1 MTKKIRLLF
10 LLGLVALLL
19 VACGGSGNSDNT
31 ANNSAEENAGN
42 TGNENGAMN
51 EGNNVVEENTVEENT
66 TEEDAAAEEGCA
78 SAEVFCVGLVTDVG
92 EIDDKSFNQS
102 AWEGVVRAEAEL
114 GAQVDFIETQ
124 DAKDY
129 AANIGLFA
137 DDGYDV
143 IVTVGFALGEAT
155 LEAAATYPNI
165 YFIGVDQFQGE
176 AVSNVAGLLFPEDRA
191 GFLAGALAAML
202 SESGTIAAVLG
213 TDLVPPVVAFKEGY
227 EAGALY
233 INPDINLVSTYHPG
247 GLDVAFTDPEWGAST
262 AAQAIDTNGADVIFG
277 AGGKTGNGA
286 LIEVA
291 SREGLYCIGV
301 DSDQWETVPEAHPCL
316 VSSAMKLITPG
327 VFDLIKTA
335 QEMSFPAG
343 NFFGAV
349 GLAPFHDFDAQ
360 IPQEV
365 KDRLAEIDAGLAD
378 GSITTGYG
386 N

>member
-1 MTKKIRLLF
+1 MTNKMRLV
-10 LLGLVALLL
+10 LLLSLIALLL
-19 VACGGSGNSDNT
+19 VACGGNSGNT
-31 ANNSAEENAGN
+31 ANNGGENAAEN
-42 TGNENGAMN
+42 TANNATENEAMN
-51 EGNNVVEENTVEENT
+51 EGNNVAAEEP
-66 TEEDAAAEEGCA
+66 TEEPAAEDEGCA

-102 AWEGVVRAEAEL
+102 AWEGVQRAEAEL

-129 AANIGLFA
+129 ATNIGLFA
-137 DDGYDV
+137 DNGYDV
-143 IVTVGFALGEAT
+143 IVTVGFALGTAT
-155 LEAAATYPNI
+155 LEAAANYPNVK
-165 YFIGVDQFQGE
+165 FIGVDQFQGE
-176 AVSNVAGLLFPEDRA
+176 AVANVAGLIFAEDKA

-202 SESGTIAAVLG
+202 SESGTVAAVLG
-213 TDLVPPVVAFKEGY
+213 TNLVPPVVAFKEGY
-227 EAGALY
+227 EAGARY
-233 INPDINLVSTYHPG
+233 INADINLISTYHPG
-247 GLDVAFTDPEWGAST
+247 GLDVAFTDPEWGATT

-291 SREGLYCIGV
+291 SREGVYCIGV

-327 VFDLIKTA
+327 VFDLISAA
-335 QEMSFPAG
+335 QSDAFPSG
-343 NFFGAV
+343 NFVGSV

-365 KDRLAEIDAGLAD
+365 KDRLAEIDAGLQD
-378 GSITTGYG
+378 GSIPTGYNPG
-386 N
+386 G